1 MLAKLFSHAA
11 PSHFSLLLFDLF
23 CHPIPPFYHKTLK
36 AIKYSVPSGTISVAL
51 REHSVGSVAPAWV
64 PGIRMGLKVC
74 LRCLGRWETWWV
86 VVC

>member
-1 MLAKLFSHAA
+1 LGFVCGVTMNSHLFSR
-11 PSHFSLLLFDLF
+11 
-23 CHPIPPFYHKTLK
+23 IK